1 MNSAIA
7 VQQQRPAASWI
18 YTGFIAAE
26 IIGFVSFSSP
36 FVSLTALA
44 MFLVAG
50 VWAYLERGRDCV
62 LDTHHQFQIRT
73 FWINFV
79 AALALPFF
87 FFAMVFAGVGSL
99 LMWDSNPTALVFS
112 VLVGTF
118 LPMVIGLG
126 LAIWTIIRSV
136 VGLSRLKDGRP
147 IDNPTTWMV

>member
-1 MNSAIA
+1 MTSAVT
-7 VQQQRPAASWI
+7 VQQQRPAAFWI

-26 IIGFVSFSSP
+26 LLGFVWFAVP
-36 FVSLTALA
+36 FVSILALA

-50 VWAYLERGRDCV
+50 VWAYSERGRDSV
-62 LDTHHQFQIRT
+62 LDTHYQFQIRT
-73 FWINFV
+73 FWINFI
-79 AALALPFF
+79 AGLALPLFF
-87 FFAMVFAGVGSL
+87 FVALVAGVGSL
-99 LMWDSNPTALVFS
+99 LMWDSNPAGLVFS